1 MLKGSVGRILS
12 PKRSL
17 RSTNPHDSAAQK
29 RGAGGF
35 QAVCARKLRRLLSA
49 VGAGFGIV
57 RPSSGQKRKEEEFLE
72 RWVPYEEHI
81 RELAVLKL
89 LGRPYSPEDYLTA
102 LQRHLKVRVKIKDVY
117 EVIRGP
123 AQATMRYSPE
133 TCTVVIYVPE
143 RLSWWLRRYAL
154 FHELAHLAAAHPFM
168 ERLPETGEVI
178 RVRKPD
184 WRRLASKAPITGES
198 IPEDLPEAYRNDL
211 HRLHEDEADLRAQ
224 HHMLTA
230 QLGAR
235 ALEVEG
241 LNQF

>member
-1 MLKGSVGRILS
+1 MLKGSVARFLF

-17 RSTNPHDSAAQK
+17 RSPNPHDSAAQK
-29 RGAGGF
+29 RATGGLKP
-35 QAVCARKLRRLLSA
+35 ACVSKLRCLLSA
-49 VGAGFGIV
+49 VGVGFGPV
-57 RPSSGQKRKEEEFLE
+57 KPSSRKKRKEEEFLE
-72 RWVPYEEHI
+72 RWVPYEEHV

-102 LQRHLKVRVKIKDVY
+102 LERHLKVSIKIKDVY
-117 EVIRGP
+117 EVIRGS

-168 ERLPETGEVI
+168 ERLPQTGEVI
-178 RVRKPD
+178 RVREPD

-211 HRLHEDEADLRAQ
+211 HRLHEDEADLRTQ